1 MNELEICS
9 NKKKI
14 VKIKRKPL
22 TATTQQTVEIEKGEE
37 AKGEEA
43 KGEEAKG
50 EEEGNEC
57 LKIVDDKVTI
67 TYKIETGDYIIF
79 NCCCIQGLTIMKN
92 ENQKI
97 HLTVTS
103 PPYYNVKD
111 YVNYADYKDYLNTLR
126 TVFTLI
132 YEITE
137 DGRMCCVN
145 LSNILV
151 QRESRNCESSR
162 IPLAFHFV
170 PLMEDIGWKF
180 IEDIIW
186 IKPEGAAKNRNGGFF
201 QHRQPVAYK
210 PNIINEYIFVFQ
222 KPSKYLIDKIV
233 RGYDAVTSL
242 NSKVDD
248 GYERSNVWKINPE
261 TKSKHPAP
269 YPELLVDNLIKY
281 YSFCGDL
288 ILDPFVGSGTT
299 TISAFKL
306 NRKSIGFE
314 IHRDYIDIF
323 ENRIKTITKTN
334 TSQSNIAIDKNEY
347 INLSEDQ
354 IKKKLNKCSKKYLY
368 HLVSNDCKY
377 KNYSKEKLIDLIHML
392 HFVDS
397 T

>member
-1 MNELEICS
+1 MNGENGT
-9 NKKKI
+9 NKKKVI
-14 VKIKRKPL
+14 KIKIKPKPSM
-22 TATTQQTVEIEKGEE
+22 TTQTVEKEE
-37 AKGEEA
+37 PPTT
-43 KGEEAKG
+43 
-50 EEEGNEC
+50 
-57 LKIVDDKVTI
+57 VDAAPAACTAETS
-67 TYKIETGDYIIF
+67 TYKIETCDYTVI
-79 NCCCIQGLTIMKN
+79 NCCCIKGLTTMKD
-92 ENQKI
+92 ENKKI

-111 YVNYADYKDYLNTLR
+111 YVNYADYKEYLSTLR

-145 LSNILV
+145 LSNILI

-162 IPLAFHFV
+162 IPLVFHFV

-180 IEDIIW
+180 IEDILW

-222 KPSKYLIDKIV
+222 KPSKHLIDKIV
-233 RGYDAVTSL
+233 RGYDAITSL
-242 NSKVDD
+242 NSRVDD

-269 YPELLVDNLIKY
+269 YPEALVDNLIKY
-281 YSFCGDL
+281 YSFCGDTV
-288 ILDPFVGSGTT
+288 LDPFVGSGTT
-299 TISAFKL
+299 TISAFRL
-306 NRKSIGFE
+306 NRKSIVFE
-314 IHRDYIDIF
+314 IHKDYMDIF
-323 ENRIKTITKTN
+323 ENRIKTTIKNN
-334 TSQSNIAIDKNEY
+334 TQPNIAIDKDEY
-347 INLSEDQ
+347 INLNEEQ

-368 HLVSNDCKY
+368 HLVNNDCKY
-377 KNYSKEKLIDLIHML
+377 KSFSKEKIVDLIHQL
-392 HFVDS
+392 NFVDA